1 MKYAHFEF
9 MTGGD
14 FKHVFKTNGKTYT
27 FGRLDSG
34 QTQSARTT
42 PEQRQNNAR
51 TTPEQRQTDGHVC
64 AGNAAQES
72 L

>member
-1 MKYAHFEF
+1 MKYQQFEF

-14 FKHVFKTNGKTYT
+14 FKHVFKTNGKTHT
-27 FGRLDSG
+27 FGGLDSG
-34 QTQSARTT
+34 QTQT
-42 PEQRQNNAR
+42 AR